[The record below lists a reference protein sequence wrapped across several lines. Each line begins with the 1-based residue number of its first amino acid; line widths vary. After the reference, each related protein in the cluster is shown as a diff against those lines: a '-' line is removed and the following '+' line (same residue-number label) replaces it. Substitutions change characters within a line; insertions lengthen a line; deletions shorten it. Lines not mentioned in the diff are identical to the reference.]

1 MSTSLSRRCA
11 AAYAAGLASLTRV
24 RDLWF
29 TLLQTSVAAGL
40 AWYIAHDLLDHAQ
53 PFFAPVAAAVC
64 LSASNVLRAQRAIQ
78 MMIGVSLGITIGA
91 LVQAVLGTG
100 TIPITV
106 AALATLCAA
115 VFIGR
120 GYIGQGLMFVNQAV
134 VSSIL
139 VLALYRTGVVFER
152 IYDAL
157 LGGSLAIVF
166 AVLLFPANPLTVL
179 RDARIAVLHAL
190 ANVLTRTAD
199 VAAGKRV
206 PSHDWPLAA
215 VDRVHEQVGSLIQA
229 RTTAGHVVRLAPR
242 RWGLRDAVRSA
253 DHQATHVGL
262 LTTSVLHLTRVVA
275 AALEGHDRLTE
286 PVHAVLVD
294 LAAAVTNADTDPVA
308 AIAHADAAL
317 NRGSTLLPDPGEPT
331 ESGEP
336 PVAVN
341 VVLADVVEACVYD
354 LRRVIELAPP

>member
-1 MSTSLSRRCA
+1 MSTSLSRRPA
-11 AAYAAGLASLTRV
+11 VAYAAALASLKRV
-24 RDLWF
+24 RELWF

-40 AWYIAHDLLDHAQ
+40 AWYIAHDLLHHAQ

-78 MMIGVSLGITIGA
+78 MMIGVSLGI
-91 LVQAVLGTG
+91 AVGTVAQGLLGTG

-106 AALATLCAA
+106 AALVTLCAA

-166 AVLLFPANPLTVL
+166 AVLLFPADPLIVL
-179 RDARIAVLHAL
+179 RNARIAVLHAL
-190 ANVLTRTAD
+190 ATVLRRTAE
-199 VAAGKRV
+199 VASGTRI
-206 PSHDWPLAA
+206 PTHDWPLSA
-215 VDRVHEQVGSLIQA
+215 VDRVHEQVGALIQA
-229 RTTAGHVVRLAPR
+229 RTTSRHVVRLAPR
-242 RWGLRDAVRSA
+242 RWAQRDLVEGA
-253 DHQATHVGL
+253 DHQAMHVGL
-262 LTTSVLHLTRVVA
+262 LATSVLHLTRVVA

-286 PVHAVLVD
+286 PVNAVLVD
-294 LAAAVTNADTDPVA
+294 LAAAVTLADTDPVA
-308 AIAHADAAL
+308 AMARADMAGD
-317 NRGSTLLPDPGEPT
+317 RGSGLLTDPGEPT
-331 ESGEP
+331 E
-336 PVAVN
+336 
-341 VVLADVVEACVYD
+341 VVLVDVVKACVYD
-354 LRRVIELAPP
+354 LRRVIELRAS